1 MSEEETDDE
10 HGLVDS
16 VNDTDLGEK
25 DEERTSAAV
34 VAEEGRG
41 LIVQGDN
48 VPIVQLQVQPGACF
62 DLYSIHK
69 LQFTKIFFFD
79 ICQVQHIF

>member
-10 HGLVDS
+10 HGLGDS
-16 VNDTDLGEK
+16 VIDTDPEENN
-25 DEERTSAAV
+25 EERTSAIV

-48 VPIVQLQVQPGACF
+48 VPIIQLQVQPGTCF
-62 DLYSIHK
+62 NIYLIRISHPK
-69 LQFTKIFFFD
+69 NP
-79 ICQVQHIF
+79 